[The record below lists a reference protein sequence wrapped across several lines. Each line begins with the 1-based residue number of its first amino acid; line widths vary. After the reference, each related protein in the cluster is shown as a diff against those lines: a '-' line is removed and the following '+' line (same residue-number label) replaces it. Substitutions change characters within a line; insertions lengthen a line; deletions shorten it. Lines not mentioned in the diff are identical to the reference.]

1 VFAKAFAYLATKLLE
16 VNVRILVDD
25 SSFALIIPIYK
36 DLDLEELVNML
47 DSNNVRDIVSKAVMN
62 SQLIWRI
69 FRHVANRSFM
79 ILSYYKGKKTSL
91 RRQQVNSEIIF
102 SVVRNI
108 ADFPLIEEAIREII
122 EDKMDVI
129 RAEYVL
135 RDIGSGSRRWII
147 LREYDMPSP
156 FAHGILL
163 RGMQDAVLMEDRVKI
178 LQYLYDQIR
187 RRFEGVKI

>member
-1 VFAKAFAYLATKLLE
+1 
-16 VNVRILVDD
+16 
-25 SSFALIIPIYK
+25 
-36 DLDLEELVNML
+36 
-47 DSNNVRDIVSKAVMN
+47 
-62 SQLIWRI
+62 
-69 FRHVANRSFM
+69 M